1 MSWWIRGNFY
11 IYGGGGG
18 WGTQLG
24 SSGSFTAKRLRHS
37 HLQEKGGSNLSR
49 YLLIGLELIEKFEN
63 WTQILRRRKTSSSLS
78 LKTACLRWHFSTF
91 LVKASKKCHRNFCT
105 FSASLQLVGPAKV
118 KFNLKMKKNQESG
131 YFTTRDVFQGIT
143 ILYCNVTEAIYFWH
157 FHSLVRIPLINN
169 PGVWFDYVTC
179 VLSGH
184 MCLKR
189 PSI

>member
-1 MSWWIRGNFY
+1 MWEDRKCCQSFINHHLSSRLMILLPMRNVWEVNLSALLKKYVLMNKGKFLHM
-11 IYGGGGG
+11 GMGVGG

-49 YLLIGLELIEKFEN
+49 YLLIGLELIEN
-63 WTQILRRRKTSSSLS
+63 LTQILRRSLS

-118 KFNLKMKKNQESG
+118 KFNLKMKKESRIRVLYYEG
-131 YFTTRDVFQGIT
+131 CFPRNHNR
-143 ILYCNVTEAIYFWH
+143 IL
-157 FHSLVRIPLINN
+157 
-169 PGVWFDYVTC
+169 
-179 VLSGH
+179 
-184 MCLKR
+184 
-189 PSI
+189 